1 MLQNFID
8 TTDPLHFEQTKNCM
22 QIAARIDD
30 ILKFKKINRKKFAKM
45 MSINDEEISDILYG
59 KNFTIAELTKI
70 AFLLEI
76 NLIELFKTK

>member
-1 MLQNFID
+1 
-8 TTDPLHFEQTKNCM
+8 
-22 QIAARIDD
+22 
-30 ILKFKKINRKKFAKM
+30 M